1 MRGLELKIHEW
12 NWDNIDSSPTKC
24 FSLGITVPPQCVAAM
39 SRISWLPN
47 QRTSSSRVPNFSEL
61 GPRGSTLRQ
70 FNLRSQK
77 FPTQRLDL
85 KCMWLNHQL
94 GLPAWPIISR
104 RWRVL
109 FLLPAHSSRLL
120 QIAPVLECKNQITS
134 TYRICPEKC
143 LQTAP
148 WHFSWNLYYPLK
160 SFVFILFLSQTIS
173 DIYLNPANA
182 FKWAMVVSNVNR
194 QLFHHKASVLN
205 GWESGPVCY
214 NPTVDSWKQVL
225 HSW

>member
-1 MRGLELKIHEW
+1 MKLGQHRFQSNKMLFAGNHG
-12 NWDNIDSSPTKC
+12 SSPIC
-24 FSLGITVPPQCVAAM
+24 CCYESLV
-39 SRISWLPN
+39 SWLPN

-85 KCMWLNHQL
+85 KCTWLNHQL

-134 TYRICPEKC
+134 RYRICPEKC
-143 LQTAP
+143 LRTAP
-148 WHFSWNLYYPLK
+148 WYFSWNLYYPLK
-160 SFVFILFLSQTIS
+160 SFVFILFLSQKITN
-173 DIYLNPANA
+173 IYLNPSNA
-182 FKWAMVVSNVNR
+182 FKRA
-194 QLFHHKASVLN
+194 
-205 GWESGPVCY
+205 
-214 NPTVDSWKQVL
+214 SWKQVL
-225 HSW
+225 RSW